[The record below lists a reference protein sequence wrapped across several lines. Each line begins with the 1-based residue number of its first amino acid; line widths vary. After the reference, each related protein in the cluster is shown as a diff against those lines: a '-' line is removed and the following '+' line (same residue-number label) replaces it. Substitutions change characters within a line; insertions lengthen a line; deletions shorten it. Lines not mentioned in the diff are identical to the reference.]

1 MPLKD
6 LLVFQRVS
14 RQWSEVIAGSLVLQE
29 KMFLRL
35 QSTAPPETWFGVG
48 IQEFDFFHPLPS
60 GGSVRIDAGELSGFQ
75 RVKNSSATNTKL
87 YMPTTL
93 NPVLQMYY
101 RLQPTLQRL
110 ARGKREA
117 ISIRVRPADLQERSS
132 LWNMYISDPPCR
144 NVELNLPVEPEGG
157 SQIKSDE
164 GLKVGDILVAAARF
178 ADEHCFGP
186 HHESVYDV
194 DFVTLS
200 IDLLRDGEVK
210 PVVPSKAEQATM
222 FFSFERAL

>member
-6 LLVFQRVS
+6 LFVFQRVS

-60 GGSVRIDAGELSGFQ
+60 GGSVRIDAGEPSGFQ
-75 RVKNSSATNTKL
+75 RVSNSSATYTKL
-87 YMPTTL
+87 YIPTTL
-93 NPVLQMYY
+93 NPGLQMYY
-101 RLQPTLQRL
+101 PLQPTLQRL

-144 NVELNLPVEPEGG
+144 NVELNLPIEPEGG

-186 HHESVYDV
+186 RHESVYDV